1 MRNPNPF
8 VASPTDPTLDAFG
21 RRYPIE
27 LKNIDFNPHFTRET
41 HCFRATVYLDGK
53 RVMKVENDGN
63 GGAHNY
69 YPFHGQSKE
78 SFRTMLDDS
87 CKEAYESLSDD
98 IRERYKSIL
107 EKGNHNLSFSLDYV
121 ITELVNEH
129 LCLKEMRKTLK
140 SKVTIFDKNDGKVYL
155 YKMKP
160 LAPNIEY
167 LKSIIAEKNE
177 GESYVWLNELPEHEA
192 MVYWRKA
199 ENK

>member
-41 HCFRATVYLDGK
+41 HCFTATIYLNGEP
-53 RVMKVENDGN
+53 VMKVSNDGN

-78 SFRTMLDDS
+78 SFRTMLNES
-87 CKEAYESLSDD
+87 FKKAYESLDD
-98 IRERYKSIL
+98 RIRERYKSIL
-107 EKGNHNLSFSLDYV
+107 EKEGHDLNFSLDYV

-140 SKVTIFDKNDGKVYL
+140 SKVTIFDKKDGKVYL

-160 LAPNIEY
+160 LAPNIKY

-177 GESYVWLNELPEHEA
+177 GESYVWLNDLSESEA
-192 MVYWRKA
+192 FVYWRKA
-199 ENK
+199 EN

>member
-1 MRNPNPF
+1 
-8 VASPTDPTLDAFG
+8 
-21 RRYPIE
+21 
-27 LKNIDFNPHFTRET
+27 
-41 HCFRATVYLDGK
+41 
-53 RVMKVENDGN
+53 
-63 GGAHNY
+63 
-69 YPFHGQSKE
+69 
-78 SFRTMLDDS
+78 MLDDS

-155 YKMKP
+155 YKMQP

>member
-27 LKNIDFNPHFTRET
+27 LKNIKFNAHFSRET
-41 HCFRATVYLDGK
+41 HCFTATVYLDGK
-53 RVMKVENDGN
+53 RIMKVENDGN

-78 SFRTMLDDS
+78 SFRTMLDEAQE
-87 CKEAYESLSDD
+87 KAYESLDD
-98 IRERYKSIL
+98 SVREEYRSLLINNPHAKSTAL
-107 EKGNHNLSFSLDYV
+107 EWV
-121 ITELVNEH
+121 ITEVLNED

-140 SKVTIFDKNDGKVYL
+140 SKVTIFDKKDGKVYL

-167 LKSIIAEKNE
+167 LKSIIANRNE
-177 GESYVWLNELPEHEA
+177 GKSYVWLNELPEHEA
-192 MVYWRKA
+192 MVYWRRA
-199 ENK
+199 EG

>member
-78 SFRTMLDDS
+78 PFRTMLADS
-87 CKEAYESLSDD
+87 CKEAYESLGDD

-140 SKVTIFDKNDGKVYL
+140 SKVTIFDKKDGKVYL

-199 ENK
+199 EN

>member
-63 GGAHNY
+63 GGSHNY

-78 SFRTMLDDS
+78 SFRTMLDEAQE
-87 CKEAYESLSDD
+87 KAYESLDD
-98 IRERYKSIL
+98 SVREEYRSLLINNPHAKSTAL
-107 EKGNHNLSFSLDYV
+107 EWV

-140 SKVTIFDKNDGKVYL
+140 SKVTIFDKKDGKVYL

-199 ENK
+199 EN